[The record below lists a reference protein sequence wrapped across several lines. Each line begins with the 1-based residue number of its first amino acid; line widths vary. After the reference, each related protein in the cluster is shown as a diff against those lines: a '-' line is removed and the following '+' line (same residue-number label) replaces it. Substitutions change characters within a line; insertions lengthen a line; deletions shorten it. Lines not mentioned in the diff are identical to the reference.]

1 MEEKF
6 HIDLEDGRTVNGQVM
21 NDLGASQLALGGL
34 TDGVSVVDMAAA
46 YSVFPR
52 NGLYVEPRTYTKV
65 TRVLDDG
72 TEEVL
77 LDNTQNQPGRFSPRR
92 PPGISTTC

>member
-1 MEEKF
+1 
-6 HIDLEDGRTVNGQVM
+6 
-21 NDLGASQLALGGL
+21 
-34 TDGVSVVDMAAA
+34 MAAA

-77 LDNTQNQPGRFSPRR
+77 LDNTQNQPEAVLSEETTWYINDMLKNVVTGKSAGHRHRGPDLRYDGGRQDRLHQLQ
-92 PPGISTTC
+92 

>member
-1 MEEKF
+1 
-6 HIDLEDGRTVNGQVM
+6 
-21 NDLGASQLALGGL
+21 
-34 TDGVSVVDMAAA
+34 MAAA

-77 LDNTQNQPGRFSPRR
+77 LDNTQNQPDGGSLRGDHLVYQRHAEK
-92 PPGISTTC
+92 